1 MLNAIK
7 FKVKWGLLLGLLF
20 LAWLI
25 NTAASAI
32 IGAVELSPWATAA
45 LVLIGKLSGT
55 AFVILGLVT
64 IGAVAL
70 AVAKLF
76 PGLFA
81 LGVEEEAEVITEAEA
96 VTTALD
102 TLGDRLDHIEHNR
115 DQAIIK
121 LQDADMLAHE
131 LVGLIR
137 RTVAKARD
145 LAGECEIMEA
155 ALDAMAGGDS
165 LELARAAGRVNDN
178 HIRDLLLETSGDGQY
193 RASVLNLVATQTG
206 ALRSQ
211 SEALGQLSNRWIE
224 SLTRQRAQTARLV
237 TVIDALDAARP
248 IASIE
253 ANLQTA
259 QRFLMLQDKP
269 EAWEITRNLPTPA
282 ATRPMIEGHK

>member
-1 MLNAIK
+1 MLVVKLSGGAFAI
-7 FKVKWGLLLGLLF
+7 LGLL
-20 LAWLI
+20 
-25 NTAASAI
+25 
-32 IGAVELSPWATAA
+32 
-45 LVLIGKLSGT
+45 
-55 AFVILGLVT
+55 T

-70 AVAKLF
+70 AAAKFLTKLF
-76 PGLFA
+76 PGLFD
-81 LGVEEEAEVITEAEA
+81 LGVEEEAEVISQAEA

-102 TLGDRLDHIEHNR
+102 TLGDRLADIEHNR

-145 LAGECEIMEA
+145 LAGECETMEA
-155 ALDAMAGGDS
+155 ALDAMVSGDP
-165 LELARAAGRVNDN
+165 LELARAAGRVNDS
-178 HIRDLLLETSGDGQY
+178 HIRDLLLETNGDGQY

-211 SEALGQLSNRWIE
+211 SEALSQLSNRWIE
-224 SLTRQRAQTARLV
+224 SLARQRAQTARLV
-237 TVIDALDAARP
+237 TVIAALDAARP

-259 QRFLMLQDKP
+259 QRFLMLQGKP
-269 EAWEITRNLPTPA
+269 EAWQITRDLPTAGA
-282 ATRPMIEGHK
+282 ARPMLEGYK